1 MGKDIPMGRVGVAE
15 EVGSLLSFL
24 CSDKVAYITGASK
37 NIDGGT
43 SPVV

>member
-1 MGKDIPMGRVGVAE
+1 MSADIPMGRVGDAE
-15 EVGSLLSFL
+15 EVGSLIAFL
-24 CSDKVAYITGASK
+24 CSDKVEYITGASI